1 MPTARLTEFKKLLAA
16 TTRIP
21 IVAAPMF
28 LVSGPDLVVAACQ
41 AGVIGAFPTP
51 NCRTT
56 DALDAWMRD
65 ITERLAVAKAADPAA
80 HLAPW
85 AVNLITHSTNTRLAD
100 DLKLIA
106 KYKPPMVITALGSP
120 KPAIDIVQ
128 GYGGVV
134 IADVINLNLARKAVA
149 AGADGI
155 ACVAAGAGGHT
166 GALSPFAFLSAV
178 REFFDGLVILGGGI
192 GDGAGIA
199 GAIAAGADLVYMGTS
214 FIATEESIANP
225 RHKEL
230 VVQSAIDDIIVS
242 AAITGTPAS
251 WITQSLLDAGY
262 TVDQLGDK
270 PVRLYDS
277 NQAKPARWSQTF
289 AAGQGVGMSKAVE
302 STAAVVDRLAEQ
314 YFAAIA
320 RLSAAVPCATRL
332 R

>member
-1 MPTARLTEFKKLLAA
+1 MPTTRLNEFKKLLAA

-28 LVSGPDLVVAACQ
+28 LVSGPDLVVAACK

-56 DALDAWMRD
+56 AALDEWMRD
-65 ITERLAVAKAADPAA
+65 ITERLAAARAADPTTP
-80 HLAPW
+80 LAPW

-106 KYKPPMVITALGSP
+106 TYKPPMVITALGSP

-134 IADVINLNLARKAVA
+134 IADVINLTLARKAVA
-149 AGADGI
+149 VGADGI

-199 GAIAAGADLVYMGTS
+199 GAIVAGADLVYMGTS

-225 RHKEL
+225 
-230 VVQSAIDDIIVS
+230 
-242 AAITGTPAS
+242 
-251 WITQSLLDAGY
+251 
-262 TVDQLGDK
+262 
-270 PVRLYDS
+270 
-277 NQAKPARWSQTF
+277 
-289 AAGQGVGMSKAVE
+289 
-302 STAAVVDRLAEQ
+302 
-314 YFAAIA
+314 
-320 RLSAAVPCATRL
+320 
-332 R
+332 

>member
-1 MPTARLTEFKKLLAA
+1 MPTARLTEFKTLLAE

-28 LVSGPDLVVAACQ
+28 LVSGPDLVVAACK

-56 DALDAWMRD
+56 NALDEWIRD
-65 ITERLAVAKAADPAA
+65 IADRLEAAKAADPGARI
-80 HLAPW
+80 APW

-120 KPAIDIVQ
+120 KPAIDVVQ

-134 IADVINLNLARKAVA
+134 IADVINLNLARK
-149 AGADGI
+149 
-155 ACVAAGAGGHT
+155 
-166 GALSPFAFLSAV
+166 
-178 REFFDGLVILGGGI
+178 
-192 GDGAGIA
+192 
-199 GAIAAGADLVYMGTS
+199 AIAAGADLVYMGTS

-230 VVQSAIDDIIVS
+230 VVQSAIEDVIVS
-242 AAITGTPAS
+242 AAVTGTPAS
-251 WITQSLLDAGY
+251 WIKRSLHDAGY
-262 TVDQLGDK
+262 TIDELSQK
-270 PVRLYDS
+270 PIRLYDS

-289 AAGQGVGMSKAVE
+289 AAGQGVGASKAVE
-302 STAAVVDRLAEQ
+302 STGAVVDRLAEQ
-314 YFAAIA
+314 YFSAAA
-320 RLSAAVPCATRL
+320 RLSTAVRSS
-332 R
+332 

>member
-1 MPTARLTEFKKLLAA
+1 MPSARLTEFKSQLAIN
-16 TTRIP
+16 TRIP

-28 LVSGPDLVVAACQ
+28 LVSGPDLVVAACR

-56 DALDAWMRD
+56 AALDEWMRA
-65 ITERLAVAKAADPAA
+65 ITERLAKARAADPGARI
-80 HLAPW
+80 APW
-85 AVNLITHSTNTRLAD
+85 AVNLITHSTNTRLSA

-106 KYKPPMVITALGSP
+106 TYKPPVVITALGSP
-120 KPAIDIVQ
+120 KPAIEVVQ
-128 GYGGVV
+128 GYGGLV
-134 IADVINLNLARKAVA
+134 IADVINLDLRARSSRLAPTASPASPRCRRPYRLAVTVR
-149 AGADGI
+149 I
-155 ACVAAGAGGHT
+155 PV
-166 GALSPFAFLSAV
+166 AV

-230 VVQSAIDDIIVS
+230 VVQSAIEDIIVS

-251 WITQSLLDAGY
+251 WIRQSLHEAGY
-262 TVDQLGDK
+262 TIDELGQK

-277 NQAKPARWSQTF
+277 NQAKPARWSRPLPLP
-289 AAGQGVGMSKAVE
+289 AVSAPARRSR
-302 STAAVVDRLAEQ
+302 STAAVVGDW
-314 YFAAIA
+314 
-320 RLSAAVPCATRL
+320 L
-332 R
+332 RNIPQP

>member
-1 MPTARLTEFKKLLAA
+1 MQTARLADFKKLLA
-16 TTRIP
+16 TSTRIP

-28 LVSGPDLVVAACQ
+28 LVSGPDLVVAACK

-56 DALDAWMRD
+56 AALDQWMHE
-65 ITERLAVAKAADPAA
+65 ITERLAAAKAADPGARI
-80 HLAPW
+80 APW

-106 KYKPPMVITALGSP
+106 TYKPPMVITALGSP
-120 KPAIDIVQ
+120 KPAIDVVQ

-155 ACVAAGAGGHT
+155 ACIAAGAGGHT

-214 FIATEESIANP
+214 FIVTEESIANP
-225 RHKEL
+225 RHKDL
-230 VVQSAIDDIIVS
+230 VVQSAIEDIIVS
-242 AAITGTPAS
+242 AAVTGTPAS
-251 WITQSLLDAGY
+251 WIKRSLHDAGY
-262 TVDQLGDK
+262 TIDELSQK

-277 NQAKPARWSQTF
+277 NQAKPARWSETF
-289 AAGQGVGMSKAVE
+289 AAGQGVGASKAIE
-302 STAAVVDRLAEQ
+302 STATVVERLAEQ
-314 YFAAIA
+314 YLAAA
-320 RLSAAVPCATRL
+320 TRLSAAVASA
-332 R
+332 